1 MITDIVGF
9 LFCTVLITL
18 SGKQLSKHGNRL
30 AEITGLSKAWIGLV
44 LMATVTSLP
53 ELVTGLSA
61 VIVVKAPDLASGN
74 ILGSCAFNLMILS
87 VLDVM
92 VKKPITSLVKTSHL
106 VTGSFSIILLGT
118 AGVAILFIDEIP
130 ELLWFSPFSILIVLL
145 YLAAMRGIFM
155 HEKANSSEKDKK
167 ENSTGNGKVLMRAI
181 VVYSAHAVV
190 VIAAAFFLPHFG
202 ENIAQKTGM
211 SDSFFGTLFLAITTS
226 LPELVISIS
235 ALQIGALDMAMG
247 NLLGSNVFNILV
259 FAINDFFYTEGSL
272 YNVISDTHLISV
284 LGSIIMTAVVAIG
297 LVTRPEKKIWRLSQD
312 TSIILILYIGLMV
325 ALFLK
330 T

>member
-1 MITDIVGF
+1 MITDIAGF

-18 SGKQLSKHGNRL
+18 SGTQLSKYGNRL
-30 AEITGLSKAWIGLV
+30 ADLTGLSKAWIGLI

-61 VIVVKAPDLASGN
+61 VIVVKAPDLAAGN
-74 ILGSCAFNLMILS
+74 ILGSCAFNLLILS

-118 AGVAILFIDEIP
+118 AAVAVLLVSETPD
-130 ELLWFSPFSILIVLL
+130 LLWFSPFSVLIVFL
-145 YLAAMRGIFM
+145 YLAAMRGIFL
-155 HEKANSSEKDKK
+155 HEKANPSEEDKK
-167 ENSTGNGKVLMRAI
+167 SNSAGNGKGLMRAI
-181 VVYSAHAVV
+181 AIYSIHAVV
-190 VIAAAFFLPHFG
+190 VIAAALFLPYFG

-235 ALQIGALDMAMG
+235 ALRIGALDMAMG

-259 FAINDFFYTEGSL
+259 FAINDFFYTEGPL
-272 YNVISDTHLISV
+272 YKVISDTHLLSV
-284 LGSIIMTAVVAIG
+284 LVSMIMTAVVAIG
-297 LVTRPEKKIWRLSQD
+297 LVTRPEKKLWRLSQD
-312 TSIILILYIGLMV
+312 TFIILILYIGLMV
-325 ALFLK
+325 TLFLK